1 MKKIVIIPGGFHP
14 YHAGHRALY
23 DAAREAFPSADVF
36 VAATDDTSERPFP
49 FKTKRFLAQQAGIPG
64 NRFIRVK
71 SPFRAE
77 EITQMYDPDDT
88 QLIFVRSEKD
98 AQKQPQ
104 AGGVKKDGSAAYL
117 QPYKRNGLEP
127 FRQHGYMVYLPTVQF
142 GPGMT
147 SATEIRAKWPE
158 MTPEEKI
165 SLVQTMYPSTVAKDA
180 AAGKIVSMLDEIMM
194 GSMAEGMNGAQA
206 SLMGAATGAAP
217 SLLNP
222 TPTPMANA
230 ADRPRRGVRMGV
242 EFDETD
248 TGLTTSYQ
256 DGVTTR
262 TVTPAAATPP
272 DLELVRQKDELS
284 QQLRAQGMTG
294 AEILK
299 NPKYRELS
307 RRIRGIEEQNT
318 VTQGPNKGKKWSP
331 DTPGPTAPGFRGVDR
346 GVPSPEDGATAPPRG
361 YRAPAPPKKLAP
373 AGTYGPVNLEGYNT
387 SFLQKIVT
395 SGRPAKGITPAQAMA
410 ELRLRI
416 NDANPDFRPSPE
428 FTARYL
434 QGRVKEATLVHDPD
448 EGLQIRPAGG
458 MGTWDEQS
466 LVSNLARKFADMVEM
481 VKNKNYAGLHHA
493 LYRAGVVENMVRA
506 LAELEAFQAQ
516 QGRRP
521 IARGREIDT
530 TDYLEER

>member
-1 MKKIVIIPGGFHP
+1 MKKIVIVPGGFHP
-14 YHAGHRALY
+14 FHAGHRALY

-49 FKTKRFLAQQAGIPG
+49 FKTKRFLAQQAGIPS

-88 QLIFVRSEKD
+88 VLIFVRSEKD

-117 QPYKRNGLEP
+117 QPYKRNKLEP
-127 FRQHGYMVYLPTVQF
+127 FRQHGYMAYLPTVQF

-147 SATEIRAKWPE
+147 SATEIRAKWPD

-165 SLVQTMYPSTVAKDA
+165 SLVKTMYPSTATQDA
-180 AAGKIVSMLDEIMM
+180 AAGKIVSMLDEIIM
-194 GSMAEGMNGAQA
+194 GGMAEGMNGAQA
-206 SLMGAATGAAP
+206 SLMGAAAGAAP

-230 ADRPRRGVRMGV
+230 ADRPRKGVRMGV

-248 TGLTTSYQ
+248 TGLTTTYQ

-262 TVTPAAATPP
+262 TVAPAAPTQP
-272 DLELVRQKDELS
+272 DPELTRQKDELS
-284 QQLRAQGMTG
+284 RKLRTQGMTG
-294 AEILK
+294 AQILK
-299 NPKYRELS
+299 HPEYQALS
-307 RRIRGIEEQNT
+307 RKIRGIEEQ
-318 VTQGPNKGKKWSP
+318 
-331 DTPGPTAPGFRGVDR
+331 DR
-346 GVPSPEDGATAPPRG
+346 ITSRS
-361 YRAPAPPKKLAP
+361 
-373 AGTYGPVNLEGYNT
+373 AGGLRSASLGGYNT

-395 SGRPAKGITPAQAMA
+395 TGRPINGITPSQALA
-410 ELRLRI
+410 ELRLRVGSTDPHV
-416 NDANPDFRPSPE
+416 DAPTPE
-428 FTARYL
+428 FAARYL
-434 QGRVKEATLVHDPD
+434 QPRVREATLVNDPD
-448 EGLQIRPAGG
+448 EGVQIRPAGG

-466 LVSNLARKFADMVEM
+466 LVSNLARKFASMIDM
-481 VKNKNYAGLHHA
+481 VKNRNYAGLHHA

-506 LAELEAFQAQ
+506 LAELERFQQQ

-521 IARGREIDT
+521 IARGREIDI